1 MTTLETHTEKLRKM
15 CPKTVAEADQLAFM
29 RGASELERGL
39 KAMIDGAEMYC
50 RAVKDQ
56 NDWIL
61 GDDYVLG
68 PEMGSILN
76 SLLGLLNGP
85 GRFDSGTLDGA
96 IRDIAKQYNIK
107 DVEQ

>member
-1 MTTLETHTEKLRKM
+1 MTALQKHTDKLKIMAPR
-15 CPKTVAEADQLAFM
+15 TVAMADQLAFM
-29 RGASELERGL
+29 LGHTELERGL
-39 KAMIDGAEMYC
+39 KSMIDGAEMYC
-50 RAVKDQ
+50 RAVKAQ

-76 SLLGLLNGP
+76 GLLGLLNGS
-85 GRFDSGTLDGA
+85 GRFDGGTLDGA